1 MLLLFILCLYYWH
14 SRLVIE
20 FCILIYYLNLV
31 HEFDIPVW
39 YSNLVFKFDIW
50 CPTWTWHISIN
61 VPDNPHLIGAFSLE
75 ADTHVDLVLIPSLF
89 IFPHTS
95 LPFVFNCDTG
105 IKSLPYVCTRVYSPN
120 YRTWEC
126 LPYTT
131 MFRVSRFSP
140 PASIFNQH
148 IYLLNT
154 CPREYIFFSINSMS
168 SYHQRYFSFE
178 YLP

>member
-1 MLLLFILCLYYWH
+1 MSTSTCYM
-14 SRLVIE
+14 ST
-20 FCILIYYLNLV
+20 NL
-31 HEFDIPVW
+31 
-39 YSNLVFKFDIW
+39 
-50 CPTWTWHISIN
+50 
-61 VPDNPHLIGAFSLE
+61 PDNSDLIVAFSLE

-95 LPFVFNCDTG
+95 LPFVFNCDTC

-120 YRTWEC
+120 YRTSEC

-131 MFRVSRFSP
+131 MFRASRFSP

-154 CPREYIFFSINSMS
+154 CPREYIFFSVNSMP

-178 YLP
+178 CFP